1 MDNLFLFLN
10 KAEDAPVSETNSV
23 VNTETEDV
31 LTTTGPVVNVVKL
44 KKKYDQSQY
53 NKNFLEKNKD
63 KINQKIICDI
73 CCGSY
78 SYYNKSK
85 HIKSA
90 KHINL
95 LNKQTQNK
103 N

>member
-10 KAEDAPVSETNSV
+10 KPEDTSVLAESSSIT
-23 VNTETEDV
+23 NTETE
-31 LTTTGPVVNVVKL
+31 PVVSSVV

-53 NKNFLEKNKD
+53 NKKFIEKNRD
-63 KINQKIICDI
+63 RINEKIICDV

-85 HIKSA
+85 HMKSL
-90 KHINL
+90 KHVKL
-95 LNKQTQNK
+95 LNKQNQ
-103 N
+103 

>member
-10 KAEDAPVSETNSV
+10 KPEDTSVLAEAALAESSSIT
-23 VNTETEDV
+23 NTETE
-31 LTTTGPVVNVVKL
+31 PVISSVV

-53 NKNFLEKNKD
+53 NKKFIEKNRD
-63 KINQKIICDI
+63 RINEKIICDV

-85 HIKSA
+85 HMKSL
-90 KHINL
+90 KHVKL
-95 LNKQTQNK
+95 LNKQNQ
-103 N
+103 

>member
-10 KAEDAPVSETNSV
+10 KDEDAPVSETNSV
-23 VNTETEDV
+23 VNTETDD
-31 LTTTGPVVNVVKL
+31 PVVTVVKL

-63 KINQKIICDI
+63 KINKKIICDI

-85 HIKSA
+85 HLKSV

-95 LNKQTQNK
+95 LNKQNQNK

>member
-10 KAEDAPVSETNSV
+10 KPEDVPITETSTD
-23 VNTETEDV
+23 VNTETENMV
-31 LTTTGPVVNVVKL
+31 EEEPFVCISKI
-44 KKKYDQSQY
+44 KKKYNQSQY
-53 NKNFLEKNKD
+53 NKNFMEKNKD
-63 KINQKIICDI
+63 KIKEKIICDV

-85 HIKSA
+85 HMKSK

-95 LNKQTQNK
+95 LNKQNQN
-103 N
+103 

>member
-10 KAEDAPVSETNSV
+10 KPEDTSVLAESSSIT
-23 VNTETEDV
+23 NTETE
-31 LTTTGPVVNVVKL
+31 PVISSVV

-53 NKNFLEKNKD
+53 NKKFIEKNRD
-63 KINQKIICDI
+63 RINEKIICDV

-85 HIKSA
+85 HMKSL
-90 KHINL
+90 KHVKL
-95 LNKQTQNK
+95 LNKQNQ
-103 N
+103 

>member
-10 KAEDAPVSETNSV
+10 KPEDTLVLAEAASIT
-23 VNTETEDV
+23 NTETE
-31 LTTTGPVVNVVKL
+31 PVISSVV

-53 NKNFLEKNKD
+53 NKKFIEKNRD
-63 KINQKIICDI
+63 RINEKIICDV

-85 HIKSA
+85 HMKSL
-90 KHINL
+90 KHVKL
-95 LNKQTQNK
+95 LNKQNQ
-103 N
+103 

>member
-10 KAEDAPVSETNSV
+10 KPEDTLVLAEAALVEAAHVESSSIT
-23 VNTETEDV
+23 NTETE
-31 LTTTGPVVNVVKL
+31 PVVSSVV

-53 NKNFLEKNKD
+53 NKKFIEKNRD
-63 KINQKIICDI
+63 RINEKIICDV

-85 HIKSA
+85 HMKSL
-90 KHINL
+90 KHVKL
-95 LNKQTQNK
+95 LNKQNQ
-103 N
+103 